1 MMTCPFCHSRNM
13 QQYALHC
20 VVLCLDCGALFYDNA
35 LDCAHSDTHPIHP
48 NTRSPEPAEEFMS
61 RSKKRWMTN

>member
-35 LDCAHSDTHPIHP
+35 LDCAHKNIHP
-48 NTRSPEPAEEFMS
+48 KHPASELKNVQPERP
-61 RSKKRWMTN
+61 KRQTMM